1 MWLYATFD
9 SMKGAPRVRV
19 AEWFALIV
27 LFVVTAVI
35 IAEYF
40 SSTNRYAGARTALGS
55 DMAK

>member
-9 SMKGAPRVRV
+9 SIKGASRVGV

-35 IAEYF
+35 I
-40 SSTNRYAGARTALGS
+40 YAGARTALGS